1 MKKKD
6 LYYERIPTKL
16 LREDVKYLG
25 NILGKVIKTQ
35 EGQKFFDLIEKIR
48 KLSKA
53 NKKNLN
59 QKKMNSK
66 VLSAIKNLNPKNT
79 FKLTRA
85 FSHFMNFM
93 NLAELVDASR
103 SLNEHE
109 NNQKKLKNNKNLF
122 IEEIFEDLFRKK
134 NISNNK
140 IYNLAK
146 NLNIGIVLTAHPTEV
161 KRRTLIQKYHKIIEI
176 LEQRELFRNNLSKL
190 KILEKQ
196 LFDELTIIWNTDDL
210 KRTKPSPLDEARWG
224 LAIIEDSLWDT
235 IPKVYRK
242 LNSIFVRNMDK
253 NLPKNFN
260 PIVFGSWMG
269 GDRDGNP
276 NVTAEVTRKVILL
289 SRWEAA
295 KLYEKALTKI
305 IRSYSMEKCSKK
317 ILKKVGNSFEP
328 YRVFLR
334 PLRDKM
340 RVTHRLIEQHLVQKK
355 PLNQK
360 KLLSSR
366 EEILRPLRVVR
377 ESLEENKNENIASG
391 DLLDLMRRAKCF
403 GINLARLDIR
413 QESSRHKQLISE
425 LVKAKYNKN
434 YLNFSEK
441 EKLNF
446 LRLSITSKFKKIGNF
461 QFRNKENK
469 EVWSTFKTIS
479 KEPPECLGAYVI
491 SMTTSASDILSVS
504 FLQKES
510 QIKDKLR
517 VVPLFETLDDLINAK
532 SIMETL
538 FSQNWYRKLINYN
551 QEVMIG
557 YSDSSKDA
565 GKICANWHQYK
576 AQEEIIK
583 LAKKFKIKI
592 TFFHGRGGSA
602 GRGGGPIQATLRS
615 QPPNSVNGNIR
626 ITDQGEVIQQKYG
639 YEPLAN
645 YNLCSYIGAV
655 TEATLNLPP
664 IPKKEW
670 RNLIDKM
677 SEISKNSYR
686 KNINQ
691 SSDFIEYFKTVTP
704 HKALGKLLI
713 GSRPSKRKNVD
724 NIQSLRA
731 IPWVFAW
738 TQIRLMLP
746 AWLGTG
752 DALKYSSVKK
762 YKKILTDME
771 KNWPFFN
778 STMDILDMVIS
789 KVDPEISEVYE
800 KNLADQ
806 KLKELGDKL
815 RSEFNVIKRLNRYI
829 TPIEILNQRKKFR
842 STVLV
847 RNIYSEVLNILQAVV
862 MNKISKKKLRKDDK
876 KYLNDAMITSIAGIS
891 AAMKNTG

>member
-1 MKKKD
+1 MQKRD

-16 LREDVKYLG
+16 LRDDVRYLG
-25 NILGKVIKTQ
+25 NILGKVIKEQ
-35 EGQKFFDLIEKIR
+35 EGQKFFELVEKVR

-53 NKKNLN
+53 NKTNPN
-59 QKKMNSK
+59 ISQTNRK
-66 VLSAIKNLNPKNT
+66 VVRAIKNLSPKNT

-85 FSHFMNFM
+85 FTHFMNFI
-93 NLAELVDASR
+93 NLAELIDASR
-103 SLNEHE
+103 SLNEYE
-109 NNQKKLKNNKNLF
+109 NSKKKIANHNLF
-122 IEEIFEDLFRKK
+122 IEEIFEDLFNNK
-134 NISNNK
+134 NISENK
-140 IYNLAK
+140 IYDTAK

-176 LEQRELFRNNLSKL
+176 LEQRNLLKYFPSKIKL
-190 KILEKQ
+190 LDKK

-210 KRTKPSPLDEARWG
+210 KRFKPSPFDEARWG

-235 IPKVYRK
+235 IPKVYRR
-242 LNSIFVRNMDK
+242 LNSIFVQNMEK
-253 NLPKNFN
+253 GLPKNFN
-260 PIVFGSWMG
+260 PIEFGSWMG

-276 NVTAEVTRKVILL
+276 NVTADVTRKVILL

-317 ILKKVGNSFEP
+317 IKSKVGKSYEP

-340 RVTHRLIEQHLVQKK
+340 RITHRAIEQHLVNKK
-355 PLNQK
+355 PLDQK
-360 KLLSSR
+360 KLLSSK
-366 EEILRPLRVVR
+366 EEILKPLRVVR
-377 ESLEENKNENIASG
+377 ESLEQNQNENIASG
-391 DLLDLMRRAKCF
+391 ELLDLMRRAKCF

-413 QESSRHKQLISE
+413 QESSRHSQLISE
-425 LVKAKYNKN
+425 FVRKKYNKD
-434 YLNFSEK
+434 YLKMNEK
-441 EKLNF
+441 EKINF
-446 LRLSITSKFKKIGNF
+446 LKLHLTTKRKYINNFKFK
-461 QFRNKENK
+461 NKENK
-469 EVWSTFKTIS
+469 EVWSTFKILAN
-479 KEPPECLGAYVI
+479 EPYECLGAYVI

-504 FLQKES
+504 FLQKEAN
-510 QIKDKLR
+510 IKNKLR

-532 SIMETL
+532 GIMESL
-538 FSQNWYRKLINYN
+538 FSQSWYRKLIQNN

-565 GKICANWHQYK
+565 GKLCASWHQYK

-583 LAKKFKIKI
+583 LGKKFNINI

-615 QPPNSVNGNIR
+615 QPPNSVNGKIR

-639 YEPLAN
+639 YEPLAK

-655 TEATLNLPP
+655 TEATLNPP
-664 IPKKEW
+664 LNPKKEW
-670 RNLIDKM
+670 RSLIEKM

-691 SSDFIEYFKTVTP
+691 SSDFIKYFKTVTP
-704 HKALGKLLI
+704 HRALGKLSI

-746 AWLGTG
+746 AWLGSAE
-752 DALKYSSVKK
+752 ALRYSYIKEFRK
-762 YKKILTDME
+762 TLYDME
-771 KNWPFFN
+771 RNWPFFN
-778 STMDILDMVIS
+778 SMLDMLDMVIS
-789 KVDPEISEVYE
+789 KADPEISKIYE
-800 KNLADQ
+800 EYLADES
-806 KLKELGDKL
+806 LKRVGKKL
-815 RSEFNVIKRLNRYI
+815 RFQFDVIKDLNKKI
-829 TPIEILNQRKKFR
+829 TPKEIINSRKQFR
-842 STVLV
+842 TSVIV
-847 RNIYSEVLNILQAVV
+847 RNIYSEVLNIIQPIV
-862 MNKISKKKLRKDDK
+862 IKKLKLSKNTQDK
-876 KYLNDAMITSIAGIS
+876 KYLSDALLTSIAGIS